1 MQIKENDLEDLR
13 LLYDL
18 LNDRIQN
25 QLKVEN
31 AKGNWSVLQ
40 DEYERLI
47 NPNDKTKA
55 EIKEIIGSI
64 NNNLVKV
71 EAEIKKAQNIDKKEV
86 EDEIFKFRNELQ
98 LISDKNEKS
107 VENENSNL
115 NTNSNENLN
124 SNQPI
129 NSANST
135 SNSKL
140 NLNTNGSPRKSLPP
154 INIATTPTNTVTSTP
169 NSTQPTTESYFLI
182 YTTFVVLAIIATA
195 VITVLTKQI
204 LKKLKLNNID
214 GTLKQVIKAKE
225 ELVQQYL
232 KKGRSNNIHAIGVGK
247 IVGTENYCIQI
258 FVEDASGNVPVNPP
272 LELIP
277 PRFQNYPVIV
287 FEMPRAEFL
296 SESNPNFDK
305 QNQDYLTKAR
315 SPQEYIF
322 GGVSGAN
329 ANLSKEVGTIG
340 YFCRPPKFMF
350 WQKGIYLL
358 SNSHVLADLKRVKKD
373 ETDFIHHP
381 SLGENNRSQA
391 IAELSNFVPIKFNN
405 DIDEPN
411 FVDAAIAKVFQNTQK
426 IFKDIPF
433 IGAIKGVI
441 AKEKIELRT
450 FCRKFGRTTGY
461 TQGQIF
467 SIHFSIWVRYSATG
481 QESFFTEQFLIVPQN
496 VQKKDFVNGG
506 DSGSLVVDFQENAL
520 GLIFAGAKSDRNFDL
535 GNQKINAEVTNLIE
549 SYGGQISN
557 FGVANHISDVLKKLN
572 VELV

>member
-1 MQIKENDLEDLR
+1 MQITEADLDDLKILFDKLDPKIENLTESSSAKSDWGNLRVNYEKLANPTGKSQIDILDIISKIKADLS
-13 LLYDL
+13 
-18 LNDRIQN
+18 
-25 QLKVEN
+25 KVETEV
-31 AKGNWSVLQ
+31 K
-40 DEYERLI
+40 
-47 NPNDKTKA
+47 KT
-55 EIKEIIGSI
+55 
-64 NNNLVKV
+64 
-71 EAEIKKAQNIDKKEV
+71 EAYNKKQI
-86 EDEIFKFRNELQ
+86 
-98 LISDKNEKS
+98 
-107 VENENSNL
+107 ENEINL
-115 NTNSNENLN
+115 FRAKLQKLQGKNDASDTNVNTNPN

-129 NSANST
+129 NT
-135 SNSKL
+135 SNSSTNTEP
-140 NLNTNGSPRKSLPP
+140 NLNKSGSPQRSLPP
-154 INIATTPTNTVTSTP
+154 INISTTSTNTETFTPTPTP
-169 NSTQPTTESYFLI
+169 LPTESNFLTYASLI
-182 YTTFVVLAIIATA
+182 IAAIIATA
-195 VITVLTKQI
+195 IIAILTKQI
-204 LKKLKLNNID
+204 LKKLKSTNID

-247 IVGTENYCIQI
+247 IAGTENYCIQI
-258 FVEDASGNVPVNPP
+258 FVEDASGNVSVNPP
-272 LELIP
+272 LQLIP
-277 PRFQNYPVIV
+277 PRFQGYPVIV

-296 SESNPNFDK
+296 SETNPNFEK

-322 GGVSGAN
+322 GGISGAN
-329 ANLSKEVGTIG
+329 ANLSKETGTIG
-340 YFCRPPKFMF
+340 YFCRPPKYMF
-350 WQKGIYLL
+350 WQKGFYLL
-358 SNSHVLADLKRVKKD
+358 SNSHVLADLKRVEKD

-381 SLGENNRSQA
+381 SLGENNRSQS
-391 IAELSNFVPIKFNN
+391 IAELTNFVPIKFDN
-405 DIDEPN
+405 DIDDPN

-433 IGAIKGVI
+433 IGAIKGFI

-496 VQKKDFVNGG
+496 LAKKDFVNGG

-535 GNQKINAEVTNLIE
+535 GSQKINAEISDLIQ
-549 SYGGQISN
+549 SFGGQISN

-572 VELV
+572 VELL